1 MAHLARDNGR
11 LKARLK
17 RIGGQLA
24 AIERALD
31 DEAECGAILHQLAAV
46 RGAIHGLTLQV
57 LEGHLREHVAPPG
70 SGGDAELDP
79 VLVLLRSY
87 LK

>member
-1 MAHLARDNGR
+1 MAHLARD
-11 LKARLK
+11 KARLTARVR

-31 DEAECGAILHQLAAV
+31 DEAECGEVLHQLAAV

-57 LEGHLREHVAPPG
+57 LEGHLREHVASADG
-70 SGGDAELDP
+70 DDAELQP
-79 VLVLLRSY
+79 LLAVLRSY

>member
-31 DEAECGAILHQLAAV
+31 SEAECGDILHQLAAV

-57 LEGHLREHVAPPG
+57 LEGHLREHVAPAG
-70 SGGDAELDP
+70 SGGEAELEP
-79 VLVLLRSY
+79 LLAVLRSY

>member
-24 AIERALD
+24 AIERSLD
-31 DEAECGAILHQLAAV
+31 DAAECGAILHQLAAV

-70 SGGDAELDP
+70 SCGDAELEP
-79 VLVLLRSY
+79 MLAVLRSY